1 MSTIFNDK
9 VILKSVDVAIGSKL
23 RKQRKLSGI
32 SQEELAQQL
41 DVTFQQIQKYE
52 AGLNRITASRLWKAA
67 QFLSVPIST
76 FFEDLEHK
84 SSFPQVLSFHEE
96 ADIPPSTAA
105 QQKEILELV
114 RGYMKIEDPQLRH
127 SVLHMVKSL
136 SSDKK
141 EKSSVKT
148 KKKKTDGKIF

>member
-1 MSTIFNDK
+1 M
-9 VILKSVDVAIGSKL
+9 

-67 QFLSVPIST
+67 QFLSVPVET
-76 FFEDLEHK
+76 FFEELEHK
-84 SSFPQVLSFHEE
+84 SSFPQVLSFHENPE
-96 ADIPPSTAA
+96 LPVSDSV

-114 RGYMKIEDPQLRH
+114 HGYMKIEDPQLRH
-127 SVLHMVKSL
+127 SVLHMIKSL

-141 EKSSVKT
+141 EKSSDKA